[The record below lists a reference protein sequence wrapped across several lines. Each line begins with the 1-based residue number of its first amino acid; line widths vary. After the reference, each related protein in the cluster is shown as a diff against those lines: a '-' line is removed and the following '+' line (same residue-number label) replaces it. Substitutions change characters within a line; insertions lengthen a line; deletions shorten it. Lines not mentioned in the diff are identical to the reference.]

1 MRINA
6 HTHVFNLQAV
16 FTAKTLEIIL
26 NRITERKLPP
36 VMEQHVKE
44 LLTKAF
50 KEAGDY
56 TNTEELLKEFV
67 DRLAKS
73 KDVAKAVEK
82 LGGGIRLE
90 LDLLKNTDVLA
101 LGVKKAVGVLFAA
114 RRNFENDAAD
124 QASIADILAF
134 LALALKPSIG
144 AVTDELMEDLGPDD
158 VAVALSLDVTR
169 GGDED
174 VEHFAAQLADT
185 SEQVL
190 RYPGRILPFVAVH
203 GLRNGFLPIVERA
216 LNSQGFVGVKL
227 YPSLGYSVDTP
238 AMRELYAYC
247 AQRGVPLLMHCNS
260 VGFREKPGSEQFCDP
275 NHWKPILR
283 DFPNLVI
290 CFAHFGGGEH
300 FTGADIPADSWAD
313 RILKLM
319 DEFDNVY
326 ADISYH
332 SDQMLGGAG
341 EKNYFRHLKRLLAH
355 PTYKSRILFG
365 TDFWLVRMILRE
377 KNYWDY
383 FVNKLGDDA
392 LFARIAETNPAAF
405 LGLDGADGRG
415 WALANYENFIVANQH
430 RVIGTQAA
438 AWLRKAVK
446 KNAGLELASLDGV
459 PDAWSSN
466 NLAHYFTFRF
476 IAANQMYDDDRETAT
491 CDASGGFYVSRLMYW
506 NKSFESAALFREK
519 CAALARRMDL
529 FFIAQKSTYEP
540 GFDQGGAVQKLT
552 EKLADEKTRIADL
565 GLLADSIY
573 RCKNEQNPG

>member
-16 FTAKTLEIIL
+16 FTAKTLEIVL

-36 VMEQHVKE
+36 VMEQHVKD

-67 DRLAKS
+67 GRLAKS

-90 LDLLKNTDVLA
+90 LDLLKNTDLLA

-114 RRNFENDAAD
+114 RRSFEEDAAN

-174 VEHFAAQLADT
+174 AEHFAAQLAET

-190 RYPGRILPFVAVH
+190 RYPGRILPFVAVN
-203 GLRNGFLPIVERA
+203 GRRNGFLPIVERA

-238 AMRELYAYC
+238 AMRDLYAYC
-247 AQRGVPLLMHCNS
+247 EQRGVPLLMHCNG
-260 VGFREKPGSEQFCDP
+260 VGFREKPGAEQYCDP

-290 CFAHFGGGEH
+290 CFAHFGGGEY

-313 RILKLM
+313 RILNLM
-319 DEFDNVY
+319 DEFENVY

-332 SDQMLGGAG
+332 SDQMRGGER
-341 EKNYFRHLKRLLAH
+341 EKNYFRNLKRLLAH

-365 TDFWLVRMILRE
+365 TDFWLIRMILRE

-383 FVNKLGDDA
+383 FVDRLGDGE
-392 LFARIAETNPAAF
+392 LFTRIAEANPAAF

-446 KNAGLELASLDGV
+446 KNAGLELGSLDGV

-466 NLAHYFTFRF
+466 NAAHAWTFAF
-476 IAANQMYDDDRETAT
+476 IRDNQMYPDDKTDVTFET
-491 CDASGGFYVSRLMYW
+491 SGAFPVSRLQYW
-506 NKSFESAALFREK
+506 NKEFESPSIFVKK
-519 CAALARRMDL
+519 CAAVADAMDALFTGYVKASYEAGYDRKSARKELAAA
-529 FFIAQKSTYEP
+529 FANGSTR
-540 GFDQGGAVQKLT
+540 
-552 EKLADEKTRIADL
+552 LADLAI
-565 GLLADSIY
+565 LADQIY
-573 RCKNEQNPG
+573 RCGNEDKP